1 MQTLVPILS
10 TATVNLTG
18 LVSNSG
24 SNAVLNG
31 FQTDFVNELK
41 VGDVV
46 AIPSGAG
53 ALEEFTVAASPAP
66 TATALTLS
74 GTPTNAVTSVTATR
88 KRAQLVDQQKNI
100 LLRKLQKEWYQDP
113 STENAGNNSRTSLTF
128 RRSFADTS
136 TAGAISFLL
145 DLMKPLVRLTMKIMF
160 LWLSLQVLVLLQR
173 VISSI

>member
-1 MQTLVPILS
+1 MQVLS
-10 TATVNLTG
+10 VATNDFSSVKQTFMNDPDGGDADFSADIDLTATVNLTG

-46 AIPSGAG
+46 AIPSGAAG

-100 LLRKLQKEWYQDP
+100 LLRKLQKNGIKTLL
-113 STENAGNNSRTSLTF
+113 TENAGGNSRTSLTF

-136 TAGAISFLL
+136 TAGAISFQSNW
-145 DLMKPLVRLTMKIMF
+145 I
-160 LWLSLQVLVLLQR
+160 
-173 VISSI
+173 

>member
-1 MQTLVPILS
+1 MQVLS
-10 TATVNLTG
+10 VATNDFSSVKQTFMNDPDGNGDADFSADIDLTATVNLTG

-46 AIPSGAG
+46 AIPSGAAG

-88 KRAQLVDQQKNI
+88 KRWTTTCRINKRIFFFVNYK
-100 LLRKLQKEWYQDP
+100 RMV
-113 STENAGNNSRTSLTF
+113 SRPF
-128 RRSFADTS
+128 
-136 TAGAISFLL
+136 
-145 DLMKPLVRLTMKIMF
+145 
-160 LWLSLQVLVLLQR
+160 
-173 VISSI
+173 